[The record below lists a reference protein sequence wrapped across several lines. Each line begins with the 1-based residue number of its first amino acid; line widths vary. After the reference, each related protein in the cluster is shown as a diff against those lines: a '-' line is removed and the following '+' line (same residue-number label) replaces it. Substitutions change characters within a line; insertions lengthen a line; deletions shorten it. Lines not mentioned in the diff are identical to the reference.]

1 MKINKKKCTLQILEL
16 AGADKVINKTIK
28 KATAGSAGL
37 HFTVIPHYVRDGDD
51 VVVTIKKGIP
61 KSVKVTIFGKLYKAK
76 KGEFSYDADS
86 GTINFSGNLDGSYT
100 IE

>member
-1 MKINKKKCTLQILEL
+1 MRYALPDEAQAARDEGLIITYEITDFETGELINISKDTCDVILE
-16 AGADKVINKTIK
+16 
-28 KATAGSAGL
+28 S
-37 HFTVIPHYVRDGDD
+37 
-51 VVVTIKKGIP
+51 
-61 KSVKVTIFGKLYKAK
+61 GKLYKAK